1 MLCREQRIKEQ
12 ESLRQISLL
21 ERDLASSQ
29 EKQQEVVERL
39 QALEAKLTASELE
52 VRQ

>member
-1 MLCREQRIKEQ
+1 MLFREQRIKEQ

-29 EKQQEVVERL
+29 EKQQEVVEKL
-39 QALEAKLTASELE
+39 QAMEVKLTANENE
-52 VRQ
+52 VKQ